1 MRKPAQSHR
10 ISSPYNNHAELC
22 FTSVISASAQAPEP
36 PALRL
41 SASTYQRSCH
51 CFRKN
56 LIVTQGGNDP
66 SSLPQKNPPSG
77 RSSIRPALKQQR

>member
-41 SASTYQRSCH
+41 STSTYQRSFH
-51 CFRKN
+51 CCRKN
-56 LIVTQGGNDP
+56 LIMTQEEEDISLAKVTN
-66 SSLPQKNPPSG
+66 S
-77 RSSIRPALKQQR
+77 